1 MALNLFQEPDY
12 SDLRKT
18 QFTQRA
24 SRKVEKI
31 SEISID
37 MTEEQIY
44 EAVVQLMELIPF
56 SLMLKRYLHRT
67 RNIEGDIEEIDL
79 SAWTEVI
86 NSCFERY
93 GAPTSVP
100 DSSTPWKTR
109 VRNWLTRDNSSR
121 DSVFMLGFG
130 LRMPVT
136 HVSEFLT
143 KYLLEEDF
151 QISDSRECIYQ
162 YCFAHDLPYANA
174 YQLMNDPLDNVE
186 PRYNPCLDGK
196 EDLHELRQH
205 LAYLK
210 TNNVEQHAENIAREV
225 CLELFE
231 QCQGNLAKIFNDS
244 GYRGR
249 TDWKAEEI
257 SEADIEKTLYAVS
270 YNSKGN
276 LLRIDKSKLSGI
288 IQGNYRLTRQRLNGI
303 LKGKLKAKRFDI
315 ITLAFLLF
323 DPAGRIDEWAENPET
338 RAREYETF
346 TNQLLKKCGMSS
358 LYLTNPY
365 EAIIMIALKSVYPL
379 ASFND
384 ILSADQDQS
393 EESKEQ

>member
-1 MALNLFQEPDY
+1 MPLNLFQEPDC

-24 SRKVEKI
+24 SRKVEMI

-37 MTEEQIY
+37 MTEEEIY

-67 RNIEGDIEEIDL
+67 REIEGDVEEIEL
-79 SAWTEVI
+79 SKWTEVI

-93 GAPTSVP
+93 GAPTTVP

-109 VRNWLTRDNSSR
+109 VRNWLTQDNSSR

-130 LRMPVT
+130 LRMPVA

-151 QISDSRECIYQ
+151 QINNSRECIYQ

-174 YQLMNDPLDNVE
+174 YQLMNDPLDDVK
-186 PRYNPCLDGK
+186 PVYSACLSGN
-196 EDLHELRQH
+196 EELLELRRH

-210 TNNVEQHAENIAREV
+210 TSNVELDSENAARNV
-225 CLELFE
+225 CLELFA
-231 QCQGNLAKIFNDS
+231 QCQNNVAKIYTVS
-244 GYRGR
+244 EYMGR

-257 SEADIEKTLYAVS
+257 SAVDIERILYAIPYDS
-270 YNSKGN
+270 NGN
-276 LLRIDKSKLSGI
+276 LARIDNSRLSKI
-288 IQGNYRLTRQRLNGI
+288 IRGNYRLRRQRLTEI
-303 LKGKLKAKRFDI
+303 LKGKLKANRFDI

-323 DPAGRIDEWAENPET
+323 DPEGRTDGLADDPET
-338 RAREYETF
+338 RAKEYEAF
-346 TNQLLKKCGMSS
+346 TNQLLKKCGMSP

-379 ASFND
+379 GLFND
-384 ILSADQDQS
+384 IWSVVDQEQN
-393 EESKEQ
+393 EE